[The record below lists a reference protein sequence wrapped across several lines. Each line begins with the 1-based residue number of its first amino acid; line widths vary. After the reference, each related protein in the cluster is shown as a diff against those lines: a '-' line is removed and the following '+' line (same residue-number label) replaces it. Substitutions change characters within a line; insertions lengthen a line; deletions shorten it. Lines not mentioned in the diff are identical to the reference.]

1 MEMIFIAMLINAA
14 VTIVIE
20 NNMSRRKITTLNN
33 RKSVPMVRKRS
44 VKRDWVSNIIAGV
57 LTGAIIVAVVYSII
71 QIVKDL

>member
-20 NNMSRRKITTLNN
+20 NNMNRRKITTLNN
-33 RKSVPMVRKRS
+33 RKSVPMVRKRP